1 MNPAESPNQSTSL
14 HDRLQ
19 HQLERLTADH
29 ETPITVEGRLT
40 RMVGLTLEAVGFQ
53 ASIGSRCEIHAPG
66 REPVEAEVVGFH
78 DETLY
83 LMPTGNIRGLV
94 PGRALLYGEELDVEA
109 AVSRAAKMVR
119 KG

>member
-1 MNPAESPNQSTSL
+1 MNPADSTNRSMP
-14 HDRLQ
+14 LQ
-19 HQLERLTADH
+19 QRMQQHLERLAADN

-53 ASIGSRCEIHAPG
+53 ASVGSRCEIYAPG

-83 LMPTGNIRGLV
+83 LMPTSNIRGLV
-94 PGRALLYGEELDVEA
+94 PNAR
-109 AVSRAAKMVR
+109 VR
-119 KG
+119 PIC